1 MAVQKI
7 DYSLNPP
14 WTYDQLIQK
23 YYEILGTLG
32 VYGPLVDTFESPYSS
47 SYTVYVYKRT
57 HQPSESPAARFPNMY
72 VASWAE
78 NSIHNRINWFTND
91 GSWDTDTHRFVPGT
105 DPGEGPYRTYYN
117 TGTSNH
123 YSNNYKQRFWSA
135 SANTSE
141 LLPIY
146 LYRSQEDPSYFWIT
160 IDNGD
165 QGVAYYEPSS
175 SVQFDPM
182 VPIDQLYCFPTYRIG
197 SDKNRIFTRNN
208 GQHYAQSWTAHGT
221 YNASYNSYAG
231 NTYARYNDL
240 DSHYFSADN
249 SVIQNLDS
257 FQFSMPN
264 IYEDSSVAGT
274 TPRLTLVRGAKW
286 TNWLKNKLIP
296 NDFALLADPGITSQT
311 RVGQPY
317 IINGKTYEVVMASSG
332 SNAPGMFL
340 VAQITD

>member
-7 DYSLNPP
+7 NYSLNPP
-14 WTYDQLIQK
+14 WTYDELIQK

-32 VYGPLVDTFESPYSS
+32 VYGTLVDTFPTPYQST
-47 SYTVYVYKRT
+47 YTAFVYKRT
-57 HQPSESPAARFPNMY
+57 HQPSESPTARFPHMY
-72 VASWAE
+72 VSTWAE
-78 NSIHNRINWFTND
+78 GGIVYRINWVTND
-91 GSWDTDTHRFVPGT
+91 GSWNTDTHLFVPGT
-105 DPGEGPYRTYYN
+105 DPGEGSYKTYYN
-117 TGTSNH
+117 TGTSQH
-123 YSNNYKQRFWSA
+123 YTNNYKQRFWSA
-135 SANTSE
+135 SANTGE

-146 LYRSQEDPSYFWIT
+146 LYRSQEDPNYWWLT
-160 IDNGD
+160 IDNGGE
-165 QGVAYYEPSS
+165 GVAYYEPSP

-197 SDKNRIFTRNN
+197 SESSRIYTRNN
-208 GQHYAQSWTAHGT
+208 GQHYSQSWPYHGEYSSAYT
-221 YNASYNSYAG
+221 VFGGG
-231 NTYARYNDL
+231 NYARYLDL
-240 DSHYFSADN
+240 DSHHFGADSGSN
-249 SVIQNLDS
+249 AYTDG

-264 IYEDSSVAGT
+264 IYGDTAA

-317 IINGKTYEVVMASSG
+317 IINGKTYEVVKASLG
-332 SNAPGMFL
+332 SSANGMFL